1 MGPPQGRCFGAP
13 WAWRIGEQSMPY
25 IRRSLDA
32 MDDQEGGWNGGAGLL
47 FSLRFDP
54 MRAGFD
60 RALASFPVSALISRL
75 LGWGKNSG
83 QGRPQGAVMVAA
95 AVALYAAALFVP
107 DQQPRRRRLAASAA
121 ARPTSATRPR
131 AVPAPDDGLRILS
144 SNDEYLENVI
154 HSVSIGAGDDE
165 PVLVARVQTMPP
177 DVAGA
182 TSAWET
188 EHDRLEKEEVER
200 FKQLWLSLVE
210 REQRLELRL
219 MDLDGLI
226 EQEAT
231 VKELENR
238 VGLAAVE
245 ARLLELKVLSL
256 GEENERLKAQAAELE
271 AVRAQLGR
279 AKEKLRAL
287 KERVQVEREESRS
300 EAAALRDKVMEL
312 EKTGEKRERVLA
324 AEAAE
329 LRRAKAALE
338 EENRELARRLQD
350 AEQVSTAVS
359 LVHEDDMVDEASNL
373 REANDRLTRQIEQLH
388 SDHCAH
394 VEELVYLKWV
404 NACLRH
410 DLRGGDHHPS
420 SAQQHQDGVGS
431 AMPSAMDLSKSMS
444 YRSSEKAKELM
455 LQYGS
460 LGLDGYDP
468 ALFSP
473 LNEST
478 YGDGESHQR
487 RVGDHDEPGR
497 SPVVPSPAAAAPEHR
512 AGHGKLKFL
521 RNIKKLLASSRRSHG
536 HDRKSKK
543 AAPDHEHLEK
553 AMRWLS
559 SSSHDALGADS
570 SYESTPLSSCDRTP
584 LSSVTTVDLHARAR
598 AGEAPSAPRL
608 EAETRLARS
617 KSDNGASFGREATRY
632 HSLRPDRP
640 AGPGTDGFH
649 SPEKTRRYSDGLTSS

>member
-1 MGPPQGRCFGAP
+1 
-13 WAWRIGEQSMPY
+13 
-25 IRRSLDA
+25 

-60 RALASFPVSALISRL
+60 PTLASFPVSALISRL

-95 AVALYAAALFVP
+95 AVALYVAALCAS

-131 AVPAPDDGLRILS
+131 ALPAPDDGLRILS

-165 PVLVARVQTMPP
+165 PILVARVQTMPP
-177 DVAGA
+177 DMAGA

-188 EHDRLEKEEVER
+188 ERDRLEKEEVER

-245 ARLLELKVLSL
+245 ARLLELKALSL
-256 GEENERLKAQAAELE
+256 REENETLKAQAAELE

-287 KERVQVEREESRS
+287 KERVQVEREEFQS

-359 LVHEDDMVDEASNL
+359 LVHERHAVGHGPEQEHELPLQREGQGAHAPVWQPRPRRLRPRALLAAQRVDI
-373 REANDRLTRQIEQLH
+373 RRR
-388 SDHCAH
+388 
-394 VEELVYLKWV
+394 
-404 NACLRH
+404 R
-410 DLRGGDHHPS
+410 
-420 SAQQHQDGVGS
+420 
-431 AMPSAMDLSKSMS
+431 KSPAARW
-444 YRSSEKAKELM
+444 RS
-455 LQYGS
+455 
-460 LGLDGYDP
+460 
-468 ALFSP
+468 
-473 LNEST
+473 
-478 YGDGESHQR
+478 R
-487 RVGDHDEPGR
+487 RARAEPGR
-497 SPVVPSPAAAAPEHR
+497 AVAGRGRARESGRAWAAQ
-512 AGHGKLKFL
+512 L

-559 SSSHDALGADS
+559 SGSHDALGADS

-598 AGEAPSAPRL
+598 AGEAPPASRL
-608 EAETRLARS
+608 EAETKLARS
-617 KSDNGASFGREATRY
+617 KSDNGASFGR
-632 HSLRPDRP
+632 
-640 AGPGTDGFH
+640 
-649 SPEKTRRYSDGLTSS
+649 

>member
-1 MGPPQGRCFGAP
+1 
-13 WAWRIGEQSMPY
+13 
-25 IRRSLDA
+25 
-32 MDDQEGGWNGGAGLL
+32 
-47 FSLRFDP
+47 
-54 MRAGFD
+54 
-60 RALASFPVSALISRL
+60 
-75 LGWGKNSG
+75 
-83 QGRPQGAVMVAA
+83 
-95 AVALYAAALFVP
+95 
-107 DQQPRRRRLAASAA
+107 
-121 ARPTSATRPR
+121 
-131 AVPAPDDGLRILS
+131 
-144 SNDEYLENVI
+144 
-154 HSVSIGAGDDE
+154 
-165 PVLVARVQTMPP
+165 MPP

-256 GEENERLKAQAAELE
+256 GEENERLKAQASELE

-287 KERVQVEREESRS
+287 KERMQVEREESRS

-359 LVHEDDMVDEASNL
+359 LVHE
-373 REANDRLTRQIEQLH
+373 
-388 SDHCAH
+388 
-394 VEELVYLKWV
+394 
-404 NACLRH
+404 
-410 DLRGGDHHPS
+410 GDHHPS

-543 AAPDHEHLEK
+543 AAPNHEHLEK

-632 HSLRPDRP
+632 HALRPDRP

-649 SPEKTRRYSDGLTSS
+649 SPEKIRRYSDGLTSS

>member
-1 MGPPQGRCFGAP
+1 MGPPPQGRCFPFGAP

-32 MDDQEGGWNGGAGLL
+32 MDDREGGWNGGAGLL

-95 AVALYAAALFVP
+95 AVALYAAALFVS

-131 AVPAPDDGLRILS
+131 ALPTPDDGLRILS

-154 HSVSIGAGDDE
+154 HRVSIGAGDDE

-287 KERVQVEREESRS
+287 KERVQVEREESQS
-300 EAAALRDKVMEL
+300 EATALRDKVTE
-312 EKTGEKRERVLA
+312 
-324 AEAAE
+324 
-329 LRRAKAALE
+329 LE
-338 EENRELARRLQD
+338 EENRELARRLRD
-350 AEQVSTAVS
+350 AEQVSSAVS
-359 LVHEDDMVDEASNL
+359 LVREDDMVDEASYL
-373 REANDRLTRQIEQLH
+373 REANERLTRQIEQLH

-420 SAQQHQDGVGS
+420 SAQQDQDGAGS

-468 ALFSP
+468 VLFSP

-478 YGDGESHQR
+478 YGDGESHQQ
-487 RVGDHDEPGR
+487 RVGDQDEPGR
-497 SPVVPSPAAAAPEHR
+497 SPVVPSPAAAAAAPEHR

-570 SYESTPLSSCDRTP
+570 SYESTPVSSCDRTP

-598 AGEAPSAPRL
+598 AGGAPSAPRL
-608 EAETRLARS
+608 ETETKLARS

-632 HSLRPDRP
+632 HALRPDRP
-640 AGPGTDGFH
+640 AGPGTDGLH
-649 SPEKTRRYSDGLTSS
+649 SPEKIRRYSDELTSS

>member
-1 MGPPQGRCFGAP
+1 MGPPPQGRCFPFGAP

-32 MDDQEGGWNGGAGLL
+32 MDDREGGWNGGAGLL

-95 AVALYAAALFVP
+95 AVALYAAALFVS

-131 AVPAPDDGLRILS
+131 ALPTPDDGLRILS

-154 HSVSIGAGDDE
+154 HRVSIGAGDDE

-210 REQRLELRL
+210 REQRLELR
-219 MDLDGLI
+219 
-226 EQEAT
+226 
-231 VKELENR
+231 
-238 VGLAAVE
+238 
-245 ARLLELKVLSL
+245 
-256 GEENERLKAQAAELE
+256 
-271 AVRAQLGR
+271 AQLGR

-287 KERVQVEREESRS
+287 KERVQVEREESQS
-300 EAAALRDKVMEL
+300 EATALRDKVTEL
-312 EKTGEKRERVLA
+312 ENTGEKRERVLA

-338 EENRELARRLQD
+338 EENRELARRLRD
-350 AEQVSTAVS
+350 AEQVSSAVS
-359 LVHEDDMVDEASNL
+359 LVREDDMVDEASYL
-373 REANDRLTRQIEQLH
+373 REANERLTRQIEQLH

-420 SAQQHQDGVGS
+420 SAQQDQDGAGS

-468 ALFSP
+468 VLFSP

-478 YGDGESHQR
+478 YGDGESHQQ
-487 RVGDHDEPGR
+487 RVGDQDEPGR
-497 SPVVPSPAAAAPEHR
+497 SPVVPSPAAAAAAPEHR

-570 SYESTPLSSCDRTP
+570 SYESTPVSSCDRTP

-598 AGEAPSAPRL
+598 AGGAPSAPRL
-608 EAETRLARS
+608 ETETKLARS

-632 HSLRPDRP
+632 HALRPDRP
-640 AGPGTDGFH
+640 AGPGTDGLH
-649 SPEKTRRYSDGLTSS
+649 SPEKIRRYSDELTSS

>member
-210 REQRLELRL
+210 REQRLELR
-219 MDLDGLI
+219 
-226 EQEAT
+226 
-231 VKELENR
+231 
-238 VGLAAVE
+238 
-245 ARLLELKVLSL
+245 
-256 GEENERLKAQAAELE
+256 
-271 AVRAQLGR
+271 AQLGR

-287 KERVQVEREESRS
+287 KERMQVEREESRS

-543 AAPDHEHLEK
+543 AAPNHEHLEK

-632 HSLRPDRP
+632 HALRPDRP

-649 SPEKTRRYSDGLTSS
+649 SPEKIRRYSDGLTSS

>member
-1 MGPPQGRCFGAP
+1 
-13 WAWRIGEQSMPY
+13 MPN
-25 IRRSLDA
+25 IWRSLDA
-32 MDDQEGGWNGGAGLL
+32 MDHQEGGWNGGAGLI

-54 MRAGFD
+54 MRAVFD
-60 RALASFPVSALISRL
+60 RTLASFPVSALISRL
-75 LGWGKNSG
+75 LGWSKSSG
-83 QGRPQGAVMVAA
+83 QGTPKGSVMVAA
-95 AVALYAAALFVP
+95 AVALYAAALFVS

-121 ARPTSATRPR
+121 AARPTSATRPR
-131 AVPAPDDGLRILS
+131 ALPTPDDGLRIVAS
-144 SNDEYLENVI
+144 DDEYLENVI
-154 HSVSIGAGDDE
+154 HSASIGAGDDE
-165 PVLVARVQTMPP
+165 PVLVARVHTMPP

-188 EHDRLEKEEVER
+188 EHDKLEKEEVER
-200 FKQLWLSLVE
+200 FKELWLSLVE

-238 VGLAAVE
+238 LGLAAVE

-256 GEENERLKAQAAELE
+256 REENERLKDQAAELE

-287 KERVQVEREESRS
+287 KERVKVEREESQS
-300 EAAALRDKVMEL
+300 EAAMLRDKVMGL
-312 EKTGEKRERVLA
+312 EKTGEQRERVLA

-338 EENRELARRLQD
+338 EGNRELAQRLQD
-350 AEQVSTAVS
+350 AEHVSSAVT
-359 LVHEDDMVDEASNL
+359 LVREDDIVDEANYL

-410 DLRGGDHHPS
+410 DLRSGDHHPS
-420 SAQQHQDGVGS
+420 SAQQDQDGVAS

-473 LNEST
+473 LNDSM
-478 YGDGESHQR
+478 YGDGESHQQH
-487 RVGDHDEPGR
+487 VGDQHEPGR
-497 SPVVPSPAAAAPEHR
+497 SPVVPSPAAAAPENR

-543 AAPDHEHLEK
+543 AAPDDDHLEK

-559 SSSHDALGADS
+559 SSNQDALGGDS

-598 AGEAPSAPRL
+598 AGEAPSTPRL
-608 EAETRLARS
+608 EAKTRLARS
-617 KSDNGASFGREATRY
+617 KSDNGASFRREATRY
-632 HSLRPDRP
+632 HALRPDRP

-649 SPEKTRRYSDGLTSS
+649 SPEKNRRYSDELRSS